1 MGMGVVELSG
11 RDRLSYP
18 REVFTDLITG
28 LSSQRMLE
36 DKLMLAIAQAKR
48 SRELLAI
55 ALFDVEN
62 YEVLAKGRGQE
73 AGEELLQELARRT
86 MSCLRQS
93 DTVARIGANT
103 FALILPGVK
112 SRTNA
117 VLVANRVLEACRQPF
132 PIREKIFIPSGS
144 ISLCFFPQDQQTFA
158 EAVSKDEVGRYLSR
172 ERKLPQVWLTF

>member
-1 MGMGVVELSG
+1 MGIGVVELSG
-11 RDRLSYP
+11 RDQLPYS
-18 REVFTDLITG
+18 REVFTDLLTG

-62 YEVLAKGRGQE
+62 YEVLAQDRGQE

-86 MSCLRQS
+86 VSCLRQS
-93 DTVARIGANT
+93 DTVARIGEKT
-103 FALILPGVK
+103 FALILPDVK

-132 PIREKIFIPSGS
+132 PIREKIFIPAGS
-144 ISLCFFPQDQQTFA
+144 ISLCFFPQDQQNFA
-158 EAVSKDEVGRYLSR
+158 EAVNNDDVGMYLSK
-172 ERKLPQVWLTF
+172 ERKFPQVWLTF